1 MRAALP
7 AAEHF
12 RRAGGVAVC
21 QMQSATR
28 LLAWGGESRII
39 GPVFV
44 YPKRYDVVVVGGG
57 HAGTEA
63 ALAAARMGCQ
73 TLLLT
78 INLDTIA
85 QMSCNPAVGGL
96 AKGHLAREIDA
107 LGGEMGRNTD
117 MTGLQFRMLNTK
129 KGPSVWAPRA
139 QCDKKAYQFRLKWV
153 CELQPNLDCK
163 QGQAAKLLVKDGQV
177 YGVETT
183 LEVQFHGSTVV
194 LTMGTFL
201 RGLIHVGLNRLPGG
215 RAGEAAAMDL
225 SNSLRET
232 GLELGRLKTGTPPR
246 LLRSSIDYSKME
258 PQVGDEPVPYL
269 TYWLEDLFHVE
280 HSGAVQET
288 AGKSRTAAKPEGLFH
303 VEHSSGQSATPSPTL
318 SGGHALADA
327 VAVATPANHTLSHP
341 IYPPGSILARLN
353 GQMPCYVTYTTP
365 RTAEVIRANLHK
377 SPLYAKVIEGIGPR
391 YCPSIEDKIVKFPE
405 KARQQ
410 LFLEPEGI
418 ATEEVYVN
426 GFSTS
431 LPFEVQVELVRTIVG
446 CERADIMR
454 PAYAI
459 EYDFVFP
466 TQLLPSLETKVCR
479 NLFLAGQINGTS
491 GYEEAGAQGLM
502 AGLNA
507 ARRVQGKAPI
517 VLRRD
522 QAYIGVLIDDLVT
535 KGTAEPYRMFTSRA
549 EYRLL
554 LRQDN
559 ADQRLCE
566 LGHEV
571 GLLPERN
578 YRQFKAKQ
586 QAIQD
591 ELARLHA
598 TRDGPRTLAQLL
610 RRPEVSYQDLPS
622 RNENVSPEVVR
633 QVEVAIK
640 YSGYIERQEAEVAKF
655 QEMEDKQIP
664 EWVDYNR
671 IPGLSAESRQKLRRI
686 HPLTLGQASRISGV
700 SPSDISLVMVWMK
713 RGPQP
718 EKP

>member
-1 MRAALP
+1 
-7 AAEHF
+7 
-12 RRAGGVAVC
+12 
-21 QMQSATR
+21 MQSRTR
-28 LLAWGGESRII
+28 LLAWDGESRII
-39 GPVFV
+39 GPVCV
-44 YPKRYDVVVVGGG
+44 YPKRYDVIVVGGG

-63 ALAAARMGCQ
+63 ALGAARMGCQ

-139 QCDKKAYQFRLKWV
+139 QCDKKAYQFRLKQV
-153 CELQPNLDCK
+153 CERQLNLDCK

-183 LEVQFHGSTVV
+183 LEVQFHGTTVV
-194 LTMGTFL
+194 LTTGTFL
-201 RGLIHVGLNRLPGG
+201 RGLIHVGLNRQPGG

-225 SNSLRET
+225 SNSLREI

-258 PQVGDEPVPYL
+258 GQLGDEPVPYF
-269 TYWLEDLFHVE
+269 TYWLKDLFHVEQGGADQETAKKVQTSGKPEELFHVE
-280 HSGAVQET
+280 HSGGRSPA
-288 AGKSRTAAKPEGLFH
+288 
-303 VEHSSGQSATPSPTL
+303 PSPKL
-318 SGGHALADA
+318 GSSHGLAGAVDVAARARHSASHSG
-327 VAVATPANHTLSHP
+327 
-341 IYPPGSILARLN
+341 YPPGSILACLN

-365 RTAEVIRANLHK
+365 RTAEIIRANLHK

-431 LPFEVQVELVRTIVG
+431 LPFEVQVELVRTIIG

-466 TQLLPSLETKVCR
+466 TQLLPSLETKACR

-507 ARRVQGKAPI
+507 TRRVQGKAPV
-517 VLRRD
+517 VLCRD

-591 ELARLHA
+591 ELARLHT

-610 RRPEVSYQDLPS
+610 RRPEVGYKDLPS
-622 RNENVSPEVVR
+622 PNENLSPEVVR

-640 YSGYIERQEAEVAKF
+640 YSGYIERQETEVAKF
-655 QEMEDKQIP
+655 KEMEDKQIP
-664 EWVDYNR
+664 EWVDYNQ
-671 IPGLSAESRQKLRRI
+671 IPGLSAESRQKLSRI

-713 RGPQP
+713 HGPGP
-718 EKP
+718 EEP